1 VPNTTL
7 LAPISGRCVQD
18 EPPANLDQVAFKGL
32 VRNANIVEQR
42 QSGKMF
48 GRSHINLFAASF
60 SNALDCFRYHAS
72 AYHSL
77 SISPGLRWRKA
88 EPIAVNRGQARGST
102 KAQVHPSPSRIR
114 DVNFLG
120 LGIEDARASV
130 VA

>member
-60 SNALDCFRYHAS
+60 SNALDCFRYHA
-72 AYHSL
+72 
-77 SISPGLRWRKA
+77 
-88 EPIAVNRGQARGST
+88 PIAVNRGQARGST

-114 DVNFLG
+114 DVNVLG